1 MGVWLGDAVGVG
13 GSGQGGGGG
22 EVEGVRIGGGG
33 GGGGGLLEL
42 VTGRRR
48 RPGGRRRLGAAPPS
62 PGLRLRRWSLVELD
76 GDVGGDV
83 GGAAAALRRRP
94 GVRMEELA
102 AVVAAFGHA
111 GAVERGVGP
120 VQLLLGVALHEE
132 VDGHHPGP
140 LGRRHKVMLSK
151 AQIFPEL
158 HFSSFCS

>member
-1 MGVWLGDAVGVG
+1 MAGGRRGRGRLGAGWRRRR
-13 GSGQGGGGG
+13 GGGGAD
-22 EVEGVRIGGGG
+22 RRRRW
-33 GGGGGLLEL
+33 
-42 VTGRRR
+42 RRR
-48 RPGGRRRLGAAPPS
+48 RPAGAGNWPPTKARRKASPGSCPPP

-111 GAVERGVGP
+111 GAVEGGVGP

-158 HFSSFCS
+158 HFSSFCL